1 MPRAFAAVCAGLALL
16 AGALL
21 PLTAAAKEQPKEW
34 DGLELR
40 KSKNVAAL
48 YVRPEASLAGYK
60 HIRLEPLEVHFDK
73 NWDPNAGHVGGTYR
87 LNNEDFERIKQ
98 GLAEEFV
105 RVTKNELATGG
116 YDLVTEAGEDVLD
129 VTPIIVDLYIAAPY
143 KPFSGRSRT
152 YTADPGRMTLVAELR
167 DSETQQILARVIDPR
182 RATST
187 GTFQITSSV
196 SNLAA
201 AAQIIQRWASALRQ
215 ALDAANPSGAKK

>member
-1 MPRAFAAVCAGLALL
+1 MPRAFAAVCAGLALA
-16 AGALL
+16 AGAFL
-21 PLTAAAKEQPKEW
+21 PLTAAGKEQAKEW

-60 HIRLEPLEVHFDK
+60 HVRLEPLQVQFDK
-73 NWDPNAGHVGGTYR
+73 NWDPNASRMGTNR
-87 LNNEDFERIKQ
+87 LTKDDFERIKQ
-98 GLAEEFV
+98 GLADEFLN
-105 RVTKNELATGG
+105 VTKGELARSG

-129 VTPIIVDLYIAAPY
+129 VTPIIVDLYIAAPD
-143 KPFSGRSRT
+143 KPYAGMSRT

-182 RATST
+182 RATGT
-187 GTFQITSSV
+187 GVFQITTSV

>member
-1 MPRAFAAVCAGLALL
+1 MPRAFATACAAIALAAVALM
-16 AGALL
+16 
-21 PLTAAAKEQPKEW
+21 PSAAAKEPPKEW

-60 HIRLEPLEVHFDK
+60 HVRLEPLQVQFDK
-73 NWDPNAGHVGGTYR
+73 NWDPNASRMGTNR
-87 LNNEDFERIKQ
+87 LSAEDFDRIKQ

-105 RVTKNELATGG
+105 NVTKGELARSG

-129 VTPIIVDLYIAAPY
+129 VTPIVVDLYIAAPD
-143 KPFSGRSRT
+143 KPYAGRSRT

-187 GTFQITSSV
+187 GTFQITTSV